1 MHQAQEELLVLAAQ
15 TGNTKA
21 FTYLC
26 CHYQQAVTRFA
37 YKLSSDPQIVH
48 DAVQNAWLKLA
59 KNLHKLHDPR
69 AFKSW
74 LFKSVRWSVYDLMR
88 AAKRDKE
95 NIANDIDVIDIVASV
110 KPESL
115 DIGSL
120 IEQLP
125 EIDKQVIHLFYLE
138 EMQLTQIA
146 EVLDLPLGTI
156 KSRLYRARKALKK
169 CVEESE
175 DEY

>member
-15 TGNTKA
+15 SGNTEA

-26 CHYQQAVTRFA
+26 RHYQKAVTRFA

-59 KNLHKLHDPR
+59 NNLHKLNDPR

-74 LFKSVRWSVYDLMR
+74 LFKTVRWSVYDLMR

-95 NIANDIDVIDIVASV
+95 IIANDIDVLDIVAST
-110 KPESL
+110 KPESR
-115 DIGSL
+115 DIGAL
-120 IEQLP
+120 IERLP
-125 EIDKQVIHLFYLE
+125 DIDKQVIHLFYLE

-146 EVLDLPLGTI
+146 EVLEVPLGTV
-156 KSRLYRARKALKK
+156 KSRLYRARKALQQS
-169 CVEESE
+169 VE
-175 DEY
+175 DEQDEY